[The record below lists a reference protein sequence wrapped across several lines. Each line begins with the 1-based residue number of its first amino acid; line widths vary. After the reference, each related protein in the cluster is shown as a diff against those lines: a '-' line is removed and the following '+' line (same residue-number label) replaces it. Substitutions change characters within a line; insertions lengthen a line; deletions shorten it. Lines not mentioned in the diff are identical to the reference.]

1 LSEGWSSSGSTVA
14 SQPSSHTAITGFC
27 IYCGQDLQEDSEFC
41 SRCGRNQK

>member
-1 LSEGWSSSGSTVA
+1 M
-14 SQPSSHTAITGFC
+14 QGFC